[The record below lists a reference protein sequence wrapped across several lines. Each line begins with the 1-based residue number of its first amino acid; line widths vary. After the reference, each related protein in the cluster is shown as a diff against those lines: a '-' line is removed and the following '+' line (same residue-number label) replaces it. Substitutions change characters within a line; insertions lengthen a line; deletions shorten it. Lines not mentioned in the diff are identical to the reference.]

1 MNSTILIVLALAAVA
16 IVVIMLRKR
25 KAAHED
31 GGQSSSTS
39 TSAEASGQAAGS
51 GKASKE
57 TTGKLPGS
65 TPPSTPDD
73 DRVVLQ
79 QLREAGSDLSKP
91 HQIEFYLYFPTE
103 EAAGKAAGKLEA
115 EGFEGEM
122 RRAPDLTRWM
132 CLVTQ
137 QMVPELS
144 KIAALKRRL
153 AKLAQES
160 GGDYDGWET
169 NIEK

>member
-1 MNSTILIVLALAAVA
+1 MNNTILIVLALIAVA
-16 IVVIMLRKR
+16 IVVVVLRKR
-25 KAAHED
+25 KAAPED
-31 GGQSSSTS
+31 EGQNSSTS
-39 TSAEASGQAAGS
+39 TGTGAFGQAAVS
-51 GKASKE
+51 GKAGKE
-57 TTGKLPGS
+57 PTGTPPGS
-65 TPPSTPDD
+65 SPPSAPDD

-91 HQIEFYLYFPTE
+91 HQLEFYLYFPTE
-103 EAAGKAAGKLEA
+103 EAAGKAAEKLET
-115 EGFEGEM
+115 EEFEGEM

-132 CLVTQ
+132 CLVHQ

-153 AKLAQES
+153 AKLAQEF
-160 GGDYDGWET
+160 GGEYDGWET

>member
-1 MNSTILIVLALAAVA
+1 MNSTILIVLALVVVA
-16 IVVIMLRKR
+16 IIVIVLLRKR
-25 KAAHED
+25 KAAAED
-31 GGQSSSTS
+31 SEQSNSTS
-39 TSAEASGQAAGS
+39 TGTGAFSQAADS
-51 GKASKE
+51 GKSRKDPA
-57 TTGKLPGS
+57 PANA
-65 TPPSTPDD
+65 PDD

-103 EAAGKAAGKLEA
+103 EAAGKAAEKLEA
-115 EGFEGEM
+115 EGFDGEM

-132 CLVTQ
+132 CLVYQ

-153 AKLAQES
+153 AKLAQEF

>member
-1 MNSTILIVLALAAVA
+1 VAVIA
-16 IVVIMLRKR
+16 VVFFRKR
-25 KAAHED
+25 KATPED
-31 GGQSSSTS
+31 EQPANSTS
-39 TSAEASGQAAGS
+39 TKPGQSGQSGQS
-51 GKASKE
+51 GKEPAAAA
-57 TTGKLPGS
+57 
-65 TPPSTPDD
+65 DD
-73 DRVVLQ
+73 DRAVLQ

-103 EAAGKAAGKLEA
+103 EAAGKAAEKLEA

-132 CLVTQ
+132 CLVYQ

-153 AKLAQES
+153 GKLAQEF
-160 GGDYDGWET
+160 GGEYDGWET

>member
-1 MNSTILIVLALAAVA
+1 MNSTILIVLALVVVA
-16 IVVIMLRKR
+16 IIVIVLLRKR
-25 KAAHED
+25 KAAAED
-31 GGQSSSTS
+31 SGQSESTS
-39 TSAEASGQAAGS
+39 TGTGAFGQAADS
-51 GKASKE
+51 GKARKE
-57 TTGKLPGS
+57 S
-65 TPPSTPDD
+65 SQQNAPDD

-103 EAAGKAAGKLEA
+103 EAAGKAAEKLEA
-115 EGFEGEM
+115 EGFDGEM

-132 CLVTQ
+132 CLVYQ

-153 AKLAQES
+153 AKLAQEF

>member
-1 MNSTILIVLALAAVA
+1 MNSTILILLALVAVA
-16 IVVIMLRKR
+16 IAVVVLRKR
-25 KAAHED
+25 KTATED
-31 GGQSSSTS
+31 GGQSGSTS
-39 TSAEASGQAAGS
+39 IGAGASGPAADS

-57 TTGKLPGS
+57 SSSAPLGS
-65 TPPSTPDD
+65 APDD

-91 HQIEFYLYFPTE
+91 HQIEFCLYFPTE
-103 EAAGKAAGKLEA
+103 EAAGKAAEKLEA
-115 EGFEGEM
+115 EGFDGEL

-132 CLVTQ
+132 CLVYQ

-144 KIAALKRRL
+144 KITAGKRRL
-153 AKLAQES
+153 AKLAQEF
-160 GGDYDGWET
+160 GGEYDGWET

>member
-1 MNSTILIVLALAAVA
+1 MNDTIWIILALAAVV
-16 IVVIMLRKR
+16 IVVIILRKR
-25 KAAHED
+25 KRTSED
-31 GGQSSSTS
+31 VGQNSSTS
-39 TSAEASGQAAGS
+39 TS
-51 GKASKE
+51 
-57 TTGKLPGS
+57 TGKEPTG
-65 TPPSTPDD
+65 TPPGNTPDD

-91 HQIEFYLYFPTE
+91 HQIEFYLYFTTE
-103 EAAGKAAGKLEA
+103 EAAGKAAEKLEA

-132 CLVTQ
+132 CLVYQ

-153 AKLAQES
+153 GKLAQEF
-160 GGDYDGWET
+160 GGEYDGWET
-169 NIEK
+169 NVEK

>member
-1 MNSTILIVLALAAVA
+1 MNSTILIVLISVAVVVL
-16 IVVIMLRKR
+16 VVILRKR
-25 KAAHED
+25 KAAPED
-31 GGQSSSTS
+31 EGQSSSTS
-39 TSAEASGQAAGS
+39 TGTGAPGQSADS
-51 GKASKE
+51 GKAGKE
-57 TTGKLPGS
+57 PTG
-65 TPPSTPDD
+65 TPPGSTPDD

-79 QLREAGSDLSKP
+79 QLREAGSDLNKP

-103 EAAGKAAGKLEA
+103 EAAGKAAEKLEA

-132 CLVTQ
+132 CLVHQ

-153 AKLAQES
+153 AKLAQEF
-160 GGDYDGWET
+160 GGEYDGWET
-169 NIEK
+169 DIEK

>member
-1 MNSTILIVLALAAVA
+1 MNNTILIVLALVAVA
-16 IVVIMLRKR
+16 IVVVVLRKR
-25 KAAHED
+25 KSAPED
-31 GGQSSSTS
+31 EGQNSSTS
-39 TSAEASGQAAGS
+39 TGTGAFGQAAVS
-51 GKASKE
+51 GKAGKE
-57 TTGKLPGS
+57 PAVTPSG

-91 HQIEFYLYFPTE
+91 HQLEFYLYFPTE
-103 EAAGKAAGKLEA
+103 EAAGKAAEKLET
-115 EGFEGEM
+115 EEFEGEM
-122 RRAPDLTRWM
+122 RRAPYLTRWM
-132 CLVTQ
+132 CLVHQ

-153 AKLAQES
+153 AKLAQEF
-160 GGDYDGWET
+160 GGEYDGWET

>member
-1 MNSTILIVLALAAVA
+1 MNNTIWIVLALVAVA
-16 IVVIMLRKR
+16 IVVIVLRKR
-25 KAAHED
+25 KAAPESEE
-31 GGQSSSTS
+31 QINSTPMGAGFPDQVADVGKAVKAGKEP
-39 TSAEASGQAAGS
+39 TSA
-51 GKASKE
+51 
-57 TTGKLPGS
+57 
-65 TPPSTPDD
+65 PPSGTPDD
-73 DRVVLQ
+73 DKVVLQ

-91 HQIEFYLYFPTE
+91 HQLEFYLYFPTE
-103 EAAGKAAGKLEA
+103 EAAKKAAEKLEA
-115 EGFEGEM
+115 EGFDGEM

-132 CLVTQ
+132 CLVYQ

-160 GGDYDGWET
+160 GGEYDGWET

>member
-1 MNSTILIVLALAAVA
+1 MNNTILIVLALVAVA
-16 IVVIMLRKR
+16 VVLIVLRKR
-25 KAAHED
+25 KAAPED
-31 GGQSSSTS
+31 DGQSSSTS
-39 TSAEASGQAAGS
+39 TGTGALGQAADS
-51 GKASKE
+51 GKAGKE
-57 TTGKLPGS
+57 SPGI
-65 TPPSTPDD
+65 PDD

-103 EAAGKAAGKLEA
+103 ETAGKAAEKLEA

-132 CLVTQ
+132 CLVYQ
-137 QMVPELS
+137 QMVPELP

-153 AKLAQES
+153 GKLAQEF
-160 GGDYDGWET
+160 GGEYDGWET
-169 NIEK
+169 NVEK